1 MIAEHEMF
9 DALKGMTG
17 LAGLMKDLPK
27 IKARLAEVKDRLG
40 DVKVSAETGGGAVKA
55 TANGLMRIVSL
66 DINPTLM
73 TALVDATNEDDRAMA
88 QDLVVGAVNAALA
101 RARERAEQEM
111 SDAVSELG
119 LPLPPGG
126 LGGMMT

>member
-1 MIAEHEMF
+1 MF
-9 DALKGMTG
+9 DALKGMAS

-40 DVKVSAETGGGAVKA
+40 EVKVSAETGGGAVKA
-55 TANGLMRIVSL
+55 TANGLMRVVSL
-66 DINPTLM
+66 EINPALM
-73 TALVDATNEDDRAMA
+73 ATLVDASNEDDRAMA

-111 SDAVSELG
+111 SEAASELG
-119 LPLPPGG
+119 LPIPPGG

>member
-1 MIAEHEMF
+1 MAS
-9 DALKGMTG
+9 

-40 DVKVSAETGGGAVKA
+40 EVKVSAETGGGAVKA
-55 TANGLMRIVSL
+55 TANGLMRVVSL
-66 DINPTLM
+66 EINPALM
-73 TALVDATNEDDRAMA
+73 ATLVDASNEDDRAMA

-111 SDAVSELG
+111 SEAASELG
-119 LPLPPGG
+119 LPIPPGG